1 MPQSNNVLR
10 LLLATDNHLGY
21 LEKDPVRGDDSFL
34 AFEEILQIAQTEEVD
49 GILLGGDLFHDNRPS
64 RKTLYRTLKLLR
76 QYCLGDRPCAVQF
89 QSDPLQTLENS
100 FGTVNYENPNLNI
113 GIPVFTIHGNHDDP
127 AGDGGL
133 SAIDLLSTTGLVNY
147 FGKNEQVDRISIP
160 PLLLRK
166 GCTMLALYGLGNI
179 RDERLHRTF
188 VAGQVTFIDPP
199 EPQDQWFNLFV
210 LHQNRIAHGPTN
222 YIPEEFLD
230 PRFHLVMWGHEHE
243 CRIEP
248 ERNATQGFSIT
259 QPGSSVATALCE
271 GEAKPKHVAILEIHQ
286 RAFKLRKIRLK
297 HVRPFVMQTL
307 ALDQIADLRPF
318 DEQGT
323 MRALAQ
329 VVDDMLETVIT
340 TWLADLGLGM
350 TVHDLPDVLQLLSL
364 PLVRLRV
371 DYSGGYHVINPQR
384 FGNQFVDRV
393 ANPKDILY
401 YHRRRKTAASI
412 RNNILLN
419 PAQLALNPN
428 SVEGLGIEDLVEE
441 FLDGKDLQ
449 VFLDQELNEAV
460 RLFVDKEES
469 SAITSMVG
477 SSIKD
482 TQTQLNRRGTV
493 VDDQQLR
500 HELLCLRQH
509 RSRKNRPM
517 SKDSTGSQQLISAEA
532 TPQEPNDSQSVPVKT
547 EIDFESDTH
556 SQFTTFDVIEDPP
569 RTRSRSISIHTTTR
583 KVSGTQ
589 RSNTTRTNAVSSNR
603 ESNPDV
609 TPVSCTNP
617 VLPAVTQDNDTK
629 EHSTDSAIVT
639 LSSDEDGN
647 RNQMTTNSHLPESP
661 PPPPSLRS
669 SAPTT
674 HRRVT
679 RSQSSQ
685 PATSFRNSTT
695 TQGKTSQPTR
705 RGRPRRAPR
714 QAKLEFS
721 SGNGLT
727 LVEPP
732 PESSSLTQTDLLA
745 FTQVTSSQSTTQGTA
760 LVTVVESLTTRNS
773 SRTSTKTN
781 HGSSTQLPALPTVS
795 DDDEPDNF
803 VEFSRLLR
811 SRGRDANKS

>member
-1 MPQSNNVLR
+1 MPQSDNVLR

-100 FGTVNYENPNLNI
+100 FGAVNYEDPNLNV

-127 AGDGGL
+127 TGDGGL
-133 SAIDLLSTTGLVNY
+133 SAIDLLSTAGLVNY
-147 FGKNEQVDRISIP
+147 FGKNEQVDRISVP

-188 VAGQVTFIDPP
+188 LAGQVAFTDPP
-199 EPQDQWFNLFV
+199 EPQDEWFQLFV

-230 PRFHLVMWGHEHE
+230 SRFHLVMWGHEHE

-248 ERNATQGFSIT
+248 ERNPTRGFSIT

-271 GEAKPKHVAILEIHQ
+271 GEAKPKHVAILEIHRQ
-286 RAFKLRKIRLK
+286 AFKLRKIRLK
-297 HVRPFVMQTL
+297 HVRPFAMQTL
-307 ALDQIADLRPF
+307 ALNEIPDLRPF

-323 MRALAQ
+323 MRALAR
-329 VVDDMLETVIT
+329 VVDDMLESVVT

-350 TVHDLPDVLQLLSL
+350 TIHDLPEALQQLSL

-371 DYSGGYHVINPQR
+371 DYSGGYHAINPQR

-401 YHRRRKTAASI
+401 YHRQRKSAASI

-477 SSIKD
+477 SYIKD

-509 RSRKNRPM
+509 RSSKNGPM
-517 SKDSTGSQQLISAEA
+517 SEDTSEPSFLTETRDAPQGS
-532 TPQEPNDSQSVPVKT
+532 NDSQGVQVKR
-547 EIDFESDTH
+547 ELDFESNAQG
-556 SQFTTFDVIEDPP
+556 QFATLDVTEEPP
-569 RTRSRSISIHTTTR
+569 RTRSRNTSTRAKTR
-583 KVSGTQ
+583 KTTETQ
-589 RSNTTRTNAVSSNR
+589 RNRITRTN
-603 ESNPDV
+603 
-609 TPVSCTNP
+609 PVFP
-617 VLPAVTQDNDTK
+617 VVNCDNDLK
-629 EHSTDSAIVT
+629 GHSTDSAIVT
-639 LSSDEDGN
+639 LSSDDNDGN
-647 RNQMTTNSHLPESP
+647 SNQMTGISDRIESPP

-669 SAPTT
+669 SAPAT
-674 HRRVT
+674 RRTT
-679 RSQSSQ
+679 RSQRSQLGTSS
-685 PATSFRNSTT
+685 RNSST
-695 TQGKTSQPTR
+695 TQRKTSQP
-705 RGRPRRAPR
+705 AR
-714 QAKLEFS
+714 QARPKRASRQATLEFS
-721 SGNGLT
+721 SDNGLAA
-727 LVEPP
+727 VEP
-732 PESSSLTQTDLLA
+732 QTI
-745 FTQVTSSQSTTQGTA
+745 SSQSTTQDTA
-760 LVTVVESLTTRNS
+760 QTTIVEPRTTRNS
-773 SRTSTKTN
+773 SRTSSKT
-781 HGSSTQLPALPTVS
+781 HLGSSTQLPELPTVS

-803 VEFSRLLR
+803 AEFSRLLR
-811 SRGRDANKS
+811 NRGRGTNNG